1 MSRIKLFNSG
11 GGGSEGLNNLV
22 INEVPQGTVDST
34 NTTFQLSNYAVDFSR
49 VMLFRNGLL
58 LEENLAGDYI
68 CTGSSVVF
76 NNGAIPQAGDD
87 LKIIY
92 QK

>member
-1 MSRIKLFNSG
+1 MIGIFNG
-11 GGGSEGLNNLV
+11 GGVEGLDNLV
-22 INEVPQGTVDST
+22 INEVPQGAVDSI
-34 NTTFQLSNYAVDFSR
+34 NNTFQLSNYVVDYSR
-49 VMLFRNGLL
+49 IMLFRNGLL
-58 LEENLAGDYI
+58 LEENLTGDYI
-68 CTGSSVVF
+68 CTGSTVVF